1 MVLGVPWLAR
11 HDPVIDWTKRT
22 IVHFGSSGATVSDGP
37 VGAARAPRVARD
49 PPGETARRAA
59 VSGHPARTPTTE
71 RVVGR
76 KCESNQ
82 KTQIRS
88 DSRGSRSVKSDAV
101 VSTIS
106 VDTQVQQE
114 EPVTNKDSDSD
125 ASAQGADAIG
135 PNVERRSAVRRRAKE
150 SAPALGADTAGSADG
165 CKRPATEMIACS
177 RAAGL
182 HDEAVRVQAGL
193 DCVRDRGKNPP
204 ATTRNALR
212 AHVQPGCTKKR
223 YVIKPGLIAC
233 ARGLNPPAIK
243 RKVCPRP
250 GPDNTRRAE
259 PGSAQEA
266 NGASEQSC
274 ASLGQGPRRYSQCL
288 PGRHRNW
295 RRPSRH

>member
-1 MVLGVPWLAR
+1 MVLCMPWLAR

-37 VGAARAPRVARD
+37 VGAARARRGARD
-49 PPGETARRAA
+49 PPAETERRAA
-59 VSGHPARTPTTE
+59 VSGHRTRTPTTE
-71 RVVGR
+71 RVVGK

-114 EPVTNKDSDSD
+114 EPVNNKDSDSD
-125 ASAQGADAIG
+125 ASAQEADAIG
-135 PNVERRSAVRRRAKE
+135 PNVERRSAVRRRGKE
-150 SAPALGADTAGSADG
+150 SAPALGADAAGSADG
-165 CKRPATEMIACS
+165 CKRPAPEMLACS
-177 RAAGL
+177 REPGCTTKLYAIKQGL
-182 HDEAVRVQAGL
+182 ITCARE
-193 DCVRDRGKNPP
+193 KNPP
-204 ATTRNALR
+204 TTTRNALR

-223 YVIKPGLIAC
+223 YAIKPGLIAC

-243 RKVCPRP
+243 RKIYPRP
-250 GPDNTRRAE
+250 GPDKTRRAE

-274 ASLGQGPRRYSQCL
+274 ASLGQGSRRYSQCL
-288 PGRHRNW
+288 PGRHRNR
-295 RRPSRH
+295 RRPSRP